1 MISLQLDDIEIWI
14 RANNIT
20 PEYLFQN
27 HILIDNYYLCPLRY
41 AAGKTNNL
49 LITEGVGLTLKNPM
63 RQPPHILTVVVDNYF
78 SASEPQQ
85 HQQTRFQ

>member
-41 AAGKTNNL
+41 AAGEDKT
-49 LITEGVGLTLKNPM
+49 TFSSLKV
-63 RQPPHILTVVVDNYF
+63 L
-78 SASEPQQ
+78 A
-85 HQQTRFQ
+85 